1 MKWRPD
7 RSFFF
12 FFLVVFASVSMKN
25 CWILYWMYLWNFV
38 KRWTMADTSQNIDRN
53 LFLQNYKIAHWP
65 LWMTRPRK
73 CRSNF
78 CISSLFCSCRSALCY
93 YQSHPHKL
101 FNLCPLARA
110 CCVVLPGPVYLEHLK
125 AGLLALASLFSIYP
139 APCYLYGWF
148 WVCHFRFFKM
158 HNTMHTY

>member
-7 RSFFF
+7 RSFFFF

-110 CCVVLPGPVYLEHLK
+110 CCVVLQLHDSQGQSTWSWLISSCIPFLHLSSTMLFVWLVL
-125 AGLLALASLFSIYP
+125 GLSF
-139 APCYLYGWF
+139 
-148 WVCHFRFFKM
+148 
-158 HNTMHTY
+158 